1 MTLGGKAKSW
11 WSFQTMLGQNLSE
24 WCGDGLEE
32 LLVEALQNPMFAQIP
47 TERVCAS
54 FELYFPVLP

>member
-1 MTLGGKAKSW
+1 
-11 WSFQTMLGQNLSE
+11 MLGQNLSE

-32 LLVEALQNPMFAQIP
+32 LLVEALQNPIFAQIP